1 MPATDRLFD
10 PKLAFLAIL
19 AIAVSQYAVI
29 VMALAGASSDFTF
42 GGDFAAFWVAAKAS
56 LNGTMAELYD
66 AERFKDAIQAQT
78 PHQDLE
84 GLTWQYPPHAGL
96 LFSPIGALPFHVA
109 YAAWCTV
116 GLGFY
121 TVAAHAAGLKDR
133 LLIVL
138 LASIPVLLALKT
150 GQVALLMGGLLLLA
164 VFHARTRPI
173 LAGVAA
179 GLLTVKP
186 QLGFLLPVLFIIGGH
201 WRAFYTASGVSV
213 ALIVFSGALLG
224 IDVWLAFI
232 DSVLTVSGA
241 VATGQMPLFKMV
253 NVYAAAQLLG
263 VPDAVAIS
271 LALAAILLAMGGLTW
286 VARRTENP
294 EWHYAAIAC
303 LTLIAAPYSYYY
315 ELILVVPALLFV
327 LQRGYAS
334 GWLRFEREGIALIA
348 LLCLALPGLPVR
360 AGVSINFLLMLLI
373 GFVVY
378 RRLSAELAAKS
389 PAALHPA

>member
-19 AIAVSQYAVI
+19 AIAVSQYAVF
-29 VMALAGASSDFTF
+29 VMALAGASPDFTF

-56 LNGTMAELYD
+56 LNGTISELYD
-66 AERFKDAIQAQT
+66 AERFKDAIQAQS

-96 LFSPIGALPFHVA
+96 LFGPLGALPFHIA
-109 YAAWCTV
+109 YAVWCAV
-116 GLGFY
+116 GLVFY
-121 TVAAHAAGLKDR
+121 AAAAHAAGFKDR

-138 LASIPVLLALKT
+138 LASVPVLLALKT

-164 VFHARTRPI
+164 VFHARSRPI
-173 LAGVAA
+173 LAGLAA

-186 QLGFLLPVLFIIGGH
+186 QLGFLLSVLFIVGGH
-201 WRAFYTASGVSV
+201 WRAFYAATGVGV
-213 ALIVFSGALLG
+213 GLVFLSGAVLG
-224 IDVWLAFI
+224 LEAWTAFF
-232 DSVLTVSGA
+232 DSVLAVSGA
-241 VATGQMPLFKMV
+241 VATGEMPLFKMV
-253 NVYAAAQLLG
+253 NIYAAAQLMG
-263 VPDAVAIS
+263 IPDAIAVSIAF
-271 LALAAILLAMGGLTW
+271 AAILLAIGATTW
-286 VARRTENP
+286 VVRRTEDP

-315 ELILVVPALLFV
+315 ELILVVPALLLV
-327 LQRGYAS
+327 LKRGYAE

-348 LLCLALPGLPVR
+348 LLCLALPGLPIR

-373 GFVVY
+373 GLVVY
-378 RRLSAELAAKS
+378 RRLIAELAAKS

>member
-19 AIAVSQYAVI
+19 AIAVSQYAVF
-29 VMALAGASSDFTF
+29 VMALAGASPDFTF

-56 LNGTMAELYD
+56 LNGTISELYD
-66 AERFKDAIQAQT
+66 AERFKDAIQAQS

-96 LFSPIGALPFHVA
+96 LFGPLGALPFHIA
-109 YAAWCTV
+109 YAVWCVV
-116 GLGFY
+116 GLVFY
-121 TVAAHAAGLKDR
+121 AAAAHAAGFKDR

-138 LASIPVLLALKT
+138 LASVPVLLALKT

-164 VFHARTRPI
+164 VFHARSRPI
-173 LAGVAA
+173 LAGLAA

-186 QLGFLLPVLFIIGGH
+186 QLGFLLPVLFIVGGH
-201 WRAFYTASGVSV
+201 WRAFYAATGVGV
-213 ALIVFSGALLG
+213 GLVFLSGAVLG
-224 IDVWLAFI
+224 LEAWTAFF
-232 DSVLTVSGA
+232 DSVLAVSGA
-241 VATGQMPLFKMV
+241 VATGEMPLFKMV
-253 NVYAAAQLLG
+253 NIYAAAQLMG
-263 VPDAVAIS
+263 IPDAIAVSIAF
-271 LALAAILLAMGGLTW
+271 AAILLAIGATTW
-286 VARRTENP
+286 VVCRTEDP

-315 ELILVVPALLFV
+315 ELILVVPALLLV
-327 LQRGYAS
+327 LKRGYAE

-348 LLCLALPGLPVR
+348 LLCLALPGLPIR

-373 GFVVY
+373 GLVVY
-378 RRLSAELAAKS
+378 RRLIAELAAKS

>member
-19 AIAVSQYAVI
+19 AIAVSQYAVF

-96 LFSPIGALPFHVA
+96 LFSPFGALPFHIA
-109 YAAWCTV
+109 YAVWCAV
-116 GLGFY
+116 GLVFY
-121 TVAAHAAGLKDR
+121 AAAAHAAQLKDR

-138 LASIPVLLALKT
+138 LASVPVLLAIKT

-164 VFHARTRPI
+164 VFHARSRPI
-173 LAGVAA
+173 LAGLAA
-179 GLLTVKP
+179 GLLTIKP
-186 QLGFLLPVLFIIGGH
+186 QLGFLLPIVFIFGGH
-201 WRAFYTASGVSV
+201 WRAFYVAAGVSV
-213 ALIVFSGALLG
+213 GLVLLSGAVVGLEA
-224 IDVWLAFI
+224 WTSFF
-232 DSVLTVSGA
+232 DSVLAVSGA
-241 VATGQMPLFKMV
+241 VATGEMPLFKMV
-253 NVYAAAQLLG
+253 NIYAAAQLMG

-271 LALAAILLAMGGLTW
+271 VAFAAILFAIGATTW
-286 VARRTENP
+286 VVRRTDNP
-294 EWHYAAIAC
+294 EWHYAAIPC
-303 LTLIAAPYSYYY
+303 LALIAAPYSYYY